1 MNKSYPPSDDKAF
14 LNRAIETAIR
24 IGLVAIIAVWCFQI
38 VQPFIVPGVWGVIIA
53 VAVYPGYRRLGTALG
68 ERHGLAATLFAVLML
83 VLLIIPAV
91 LLTGTLVDGAQWLAE
106 GLRTGTLSVP
116 PPPESVSRWPLI
128 GENLHRFWTE
138 ASQNLEATLRTIGPQ
153 FKALGSW
160 LLSAAAGAGLTILQF
175 VLAVI
180 IAAVL
185 LAHASGSEHVAQVI
199 AARLVGDRGVE
210 FTHLAEA
217 TVRSVTRGILGVALI
232 QSLLAGLGFLAAGV
246 PGAGLW
252 ALFCLLLSVIQI
264 GIFPVSIPI
273 LIYVFTTADTLTAV
287 AFMIWILLVGALDN
301 VLKPILLG
309 RGVEVPMAVIF
320 LGAIGGF
327 LSSGI
332 IGLFVGAVVLVLGYK
347 LFLAWLNEDRP
358 PAPAEGGLEPPGR
371 GEGDAGG

>member
-1 MNKSYPPSDDKAF
+1 MNTSSQPSNDKAF
-14 LNRAIETAIR
+14 LNRAVEVAIR
-24 IGLVAIIAVWCFQI
+24 LGLVAIIAVWCFEI
-38 VQPFIVPGVWGVIIA
+38 VRPFIVPGVWGVIIA
-53 VAVYPGYRRLGTALG
+53 VAVYPAYRRLGAALG
-68 ERHGLAATLFAVLML
+68 ERHGLAATLFAVLTL
-83 VLLIIPAV
+83 ILLIVPAV

-116 PPPESVSRWPLI
+116 PPPEGVSRWPLI
-128 GENLHRFWTE
+128 GDSLYRFWNE

-185 LAHASGSEHVAQVI
+185 LAHASGSEHVAHII
-199 AARLVGDRGVE
+199 AARLFGDRGTE
-210 FTHLAEA
+210 FTYLADA

-264 GIFPVSIPI
+264 GIFPVSIPV

-287 AFMIWILLVGALDN
+287 VFMIWIILVGALDN

-347 LFLAWLNEDRP
+347 LLLAWLNEDRP
-358 PAPAEGGLEPPGR
+358 PAPAEGGSELLGS
-371 GEGDAGG
+371 GEGDAEG